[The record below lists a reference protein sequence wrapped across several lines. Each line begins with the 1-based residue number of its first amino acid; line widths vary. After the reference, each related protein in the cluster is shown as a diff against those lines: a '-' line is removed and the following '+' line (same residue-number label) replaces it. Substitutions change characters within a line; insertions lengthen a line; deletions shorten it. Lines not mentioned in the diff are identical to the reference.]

1 MYARITGLGQ
11 WLPEQIRTNGAW
23 STNFAEISTASESRE
38 LVDVEQWATCRAD
51 ELTLE
56 YMASE
61 AQDPFL
67 GAKARR
73 VADDS
78 MTSPEA
84 EAIAANRALVEAGVT
99 PSDVDVIMSWAA
111 VPERI
116 APPSAPKVAH
126 LIGANRAYAIG
137 MDAACATLIA
147 QIEFASGLIES
158 GRARHVL
165 LTQSHLMTRVFKPI
179 HPASPAVGD
188 AATALVVSA
197 SREPSIQKTVAR
209 SDGSF
214 YRAVTWTRGSD
225 EDPPWWQAGSDY
237 YLGSRDKAGIRELV
251 RSTVRL
257 AVEMLHDLASASG
270 VSVADFEVLATMQP
284 RRWIPQAIVEA
295 LGTRT
300 VAPNTFDQFAH
311 LGGCGVVV
319 NLMAAREL
327 GLLRPGTAVVLYAQG
342 AGFTRASTLIRW

>member
-1 MYARITGLGQ
+1 MHARISGLGQ
-11 WLPEQIRTNGAW
+11 WLPERIRTNADW
-23 STNFAEISTASESRE
+23 PANFAEVSTASGKRE
-38 LVDVEQWATCRAD
+38 LVDIEHWATCRAD

-56 YMASE
+56 YMAAES
-61 AQDPFL
+61 QDPFL
-67 GAKARR
+67 GAKERR
-73 VADDS
+73 VAEDS
-78 MTSPEA
+78 VTSPEA
-84 EAIAANRALVEAGVT
+84 EAFAANRALVDAGV
-99 PSDVDVIMSWAA
+99 PPGDVDVILSWAA

-147 QIEFASGLIES
+147 QLEFATALIES
-158 GRARHVL
+158 GRARQVL

-197 SREPSIQKTVAR
+197 SSEPSIKKTVAR

-214 YRAVTWTRGSD
+214 YQAVTWTRGSD
-225 EDPPWWQAGSDY
+225 DDPPWWQAGSEY
-237 YLGSRDKAGIRELV
+237 YLGSRDKAGTRELV

-257 AVEMLHDLASASG
+257 GAEMLHELAAATG
-270 VSVADFEVLATMQP
+270 LSVADFEVLATMQP

-300 VAPNTFDQFAH
+300 AAPSTFDQFAH
-311 LGGCGVVV
+311 LGGCGVIV
-319 NLMAAREL
+319 NLMMARDR
-327 GLLRPGTAVVLYAQG
+327 GLLRPGSTVVLYAQG
-342 AGFTRASTLIRW
+342 AGFTRAATLVRW

>member
-1 MYARITGLGQ
+1 MHARITGLGQ
-11 WLPEQIRTNGAW
+11 WLPERIRTNEAW
-23 STNFAEISTASESRE
+23 PPNFAQVSNASEQRE
-38 LVDVEQWATCRAD
+38 LVDVEHWATCRAD

-61 AQDPFL
+61 ANDPFL
-67 GAKARR
+67 GAKERR
-73 VADDS
+73 IVDDA
-78 MTSPEA
+78 TTAPEA
-84 EAIAANRALVEAGVT
+84 EAAAGNAALVDAGIS
-99 PSDVDVIMSWAA
+99 PSDLDVVMSWAA
-111 VPERI
+111 LPERVSG
-116 APPSAPKVAH
+116 PSAPKVAH
-126 LIGANRAYAIG
+126 LVGANRAYALGI
-137 MDAACATLIA
+137 DVACASVIA
-147 QIEFASGLIES
+147 QIECAVALIES

-179 HPASPAVGD
+179 HPASPTVGD

-197 SREPSIQKTVAR
+197 SAEPSIQKTVAR

-214 YRAVTWTRGSD
+214 YDAVTWCRGSAQ
-225 EDPPWWQAGSDY
+225 DPPWWHAGSEY

-257 AVEMLHDLASASG
+257 AAEMLHELAITNG
-270 VSVADFEVLATMQP
+270 LNVADFEILATMQP

-300 VAPNTFDQFAH
+300 IAPNTFDQFAH
-311 LGGCGVVV
+311 LGGCGVVT
-319 NLMAAREL
+319 NLMAARDR
-327 GLLRPGTAVVLYAQG
+327 GLLRSGTRVALYAQG